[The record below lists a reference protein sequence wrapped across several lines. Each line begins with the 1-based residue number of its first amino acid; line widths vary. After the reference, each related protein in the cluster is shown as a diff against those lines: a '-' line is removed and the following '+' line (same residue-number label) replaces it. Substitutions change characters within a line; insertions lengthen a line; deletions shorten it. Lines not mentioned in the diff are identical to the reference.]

1 MALKCLIKI
10 PFCYYYKCWACFL
23 AHKKRHTHRE
33 DVSTISQTAELAFN
47 AALLSQRLWR
57 SHQFKWSMHKDMK
70 SRVLDLQSS
79 QVATHTHRK
88 RKLIF
93 QPGMSLGSLELQR
106 QQAFFFLLRAVK
118 NICYWVESDWR
129 SGCAFQM
136 DVCHQMIDVP
146 LAAASTNHTPTIVVL
161 QPSDKQHD
169 KQSHLW
175 GHLSPGAVLPS
186 RPAADRWEELIHWKH
201 TDT

>member
-23 AHKKRHTHRE
+23 AHIKKKKHTHRE

-57 SHQFKWSMHKDMK
+57 SHQFKCSMHKDMK

-79 QVATHTHRK
+79 QVATHARTHTE

-106 QQAFFFLLRAVK
+106 QQAFFFSFCGLLKIFAIESSLTEGQDVHSRWTFVTRWLTCPWPRPPPITLRPLLCYSLVTSSMT
-118 NICYWVESDWR
+118 NSPTCEDICLLVQFYLPDRLLTDER
-129 SGCAFQM
+129 S
-136 DVCHQMIDVP
+136 
-146 LAAASTNHTPTIVVL
+146 
-161 QPSDKQHD
+161 
-169 KQSHLW
+169 
-175 GHLSPGAVLPS
+175 
-186 RPAADRWEELIHWKH
+186 
-201 TDT
+201 